1 MAKVTITESHNF
13 DKKDVFNII
22 GAVTM
27 NKVERNTRI
36 EAIGAALGTDI
47 SNETGEVVP
56 TGYIKT
62 TDGKIYSTI
71 SPTAQQSIEALIDLL
86 ADEGGKPIAINI
98 ETRRSNS
105 GRDFIILTLE

>member
-27 NKVERNTRI
+27 DKVKGTRI

-47 SNETGEVVP
+47 SHETGEVVP
-56 TGYIKT
+56 TGYIKA

-71 SPTAQQSIEALIDLL
+71 SPTAHQSIEALIDLL
-86 ADEGGKPIAINI
+86 ADEGGKPIAINV